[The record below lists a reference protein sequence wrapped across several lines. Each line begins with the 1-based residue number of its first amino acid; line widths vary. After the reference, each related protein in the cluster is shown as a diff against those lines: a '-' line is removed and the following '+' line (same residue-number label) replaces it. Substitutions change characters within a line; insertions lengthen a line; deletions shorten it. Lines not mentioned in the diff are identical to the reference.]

1 MKHRSVI
8 VFILLAAALV
18 AAPQV
23 AHDFAALKSA
33 VGARI
38 RGEILRAFLNL
49 HAGDG
54 AGELKTRRGDS
65 APMLASCKVEAKTD
79 EQAAPAEQR
88 HDEERAEAATR
99 DEERAQVAPR
109 AETAPQADAHGQ
121 FAMFIVPSPE
131 REEPSAVPP
140 GVDDLFIDGEAA
152 GLPRRVESTSEL
164 AMLIPPGLSF
174 DVRYGFNAPH
184 DAGIGAAGVGA
195 RDERADRERRRSAEE
210 RRRSNVSRRRAS
222 SQEAHSGAVAAP
234 RFEAAAFS
242 HFEAAS
248 KFQGEEVL
256 KNLGPL
262 VREAVWTRA
271 AQGGMKVRVL
281 KIRCK
286 AGASPAGVS
295 PPAPAAPPVGAPPV
309 SIQMSAGE

>member
-8 VFILLAAALV
+8 AFIILAAALV

-23 AHDFAALKSA
+23 AHDFASLKSA

-54 AGELKTRRGDS
+54 AGELKARRADD
-65 APMLASCKVEAKTD
+65 APMLAASCEAEVKTD
-79 EQAAPAEQR
+79 EQAARAEQR
-88 HDEERAEAATR
+88 RDEDRAEAAPR

-109 AETAPQADAHGQ
+109 AEAASQADAHRQ
-121 FAMFIVPSPE
+121 LAMLIVPSPE
-131 REEPSAVPP
+131 REEPSAAPP
-140 GVDDLFIDGEAA
+140 GVDDLFIHGKAA
-152 GLPRRVESTSEL
+152 GLPRSAEPSGEL
-164 AMLIPPGLSF
+164 AMLIPPGLGF
-174 DVRYGFNAPH
+174 DVRYGGNAPRF
-184 DAGIGAAGVGA
+184 AGLGAPAA
-195 RDERADRERRRSAEE
+195 RADSGRRRSAEE
-210 RRRSNVSRRRAS
+210 QRRSDESRRRAS
-222 SQEAHSGAVAAP
+222 SQEAHS
-234 RFEAAAFS
+234 EAAAFS

-271 AQGGMKVRVL
+271 AQGGMKVRVF
-281 KIRCK
+281 KVRCK
-286 AGASPAGVS
+286 AGASPAGV
-295 PPAPAAPPVGAPPV
+295 PRPAPAAPPV
-309 SIQMSAGE
+309 SIQTSADE